1 MFGQFYHFN
10 TQLEMALLK
19 LTLVLLLSIVKLM
32 TDWPETSKRRKF
44 NNLKSK
50 YILKNMQVV
59 LNFF

>member
-1 MFGQFYHFN
+1 MYGQFYHFN
-10 TQLEMALLK
+10 TQLEMAVLK

-50 YILKNMQVV
+50 YILKNM
-59 LNFF
+59 